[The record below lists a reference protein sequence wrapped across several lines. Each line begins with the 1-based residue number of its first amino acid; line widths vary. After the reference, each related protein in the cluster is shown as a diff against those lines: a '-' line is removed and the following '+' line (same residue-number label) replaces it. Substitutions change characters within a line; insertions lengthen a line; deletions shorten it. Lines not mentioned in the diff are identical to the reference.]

1 MLFNIL
7 DNNSSDILLLVL
19 VDKEMGILFLF
30 FLLGLEKVIT
40 ELKPVFFLK
49 KIVWLVQFFE

>member
-7 DNNSSDILLLVL
+7 DNNPSDILPLML